1 MNRWPRAQHE
11 KSPGSLPRLGDP
23 AGARTQDPYIKSVML
38 YQLSYRIRSVF
49 RKRCTDFEGANV
61 TNPTGP
67 KNYVPFFPMIGSRS
81 KGLVRSNK

>member
-1 MNRWPRAQHE
+1 
-11 KSPGSLPRLGDP
+11 
-23 AGARTQDPYIKSVML
+23 ML